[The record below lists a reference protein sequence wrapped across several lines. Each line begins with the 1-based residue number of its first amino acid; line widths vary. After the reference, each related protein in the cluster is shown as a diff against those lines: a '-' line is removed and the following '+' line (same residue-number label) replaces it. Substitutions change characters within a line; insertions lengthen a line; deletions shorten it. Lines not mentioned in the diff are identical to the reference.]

1 MTVRSRGGGG
11 GGLRRGS
18 ETGDSMGMGK
28 RGQIKF

>member
-1 MTVRSRGGGG
+1 MTVRSRGGG